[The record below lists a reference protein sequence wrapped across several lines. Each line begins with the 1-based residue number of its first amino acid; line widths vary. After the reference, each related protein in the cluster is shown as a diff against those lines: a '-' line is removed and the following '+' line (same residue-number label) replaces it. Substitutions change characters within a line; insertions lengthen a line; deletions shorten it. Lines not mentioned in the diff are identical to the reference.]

1 MTSFDPPLSDSGPPS
16 APAGGEGT
24 LPAGRT
30 VAEPQVLVVTPS
42 LNQARYLREAVESV
56 LAQNHPR
63 LDYFVAD
70 GGSTDGSVEILRG
83 YGDRLR
89 WVSRPDD
96 GQAAAVADAWERS
109 DAEIL
114 GWLNS
119 DDCYLPRAVS
129 RAVTQF
135 AASPTAG
142 LIYGN
147 AWFIDEHGE
156 KLRAYPTR
164 PFDER
169 TLRNECFICQP
180 AAFVRRSV
188 FERVDYPDRALRYCM
203 DYDLWIRLS
212 REFPALHLD
221 DYLACSRLHAET
233 KSQREL
239 TAMFAE
245 IERVTARA
253 YGVAPR
259 NWAVASMIHRSK
271 LRVKRAF
278 GFLPARLRNRL
289 QAAMVRR
296 VEALYRGPLFSDLW
310 AGTATTVEV
319 RPDPAGRVSLRGESP
334 YWPYA
339 EPLAIAVELAGET
352 LARQSVAER
361 GAFVLEFE
369 LPPALRG
376 AGASVE
382 VLLRASR
389 TFVPQV
395 HGYAPWD
402 ERPVAFMVR

>member
-1 MTSFDPPLSDSGPPS
+1 M
-16 APAGGEGT
+16 AEGAD
-24 LPAGRT
+24 LR
-30 VAEPQVLVVTPS
+30 VFVVTPS
-42 LNQARYLREAVESV
+42 YNQARYLRQTIDSV
-56 LAQNHPR
+56 LDQEHPR

-83 YGDRLR
+83 YGERLR
-89 WVSRPDD
+89 WVSGPDG
-96 GQAAAVADAWERS
+96 GQAAAVADAWAKS
-109 DAEIL
+109 DADVL

-119 DDCYLPRAVS
+119 DDVYLPGALS
-129 RAVTQF
+129 RA
-135 AASPTAG
+135 AAHLAARPDAG
-142 LIYGN
+142 MVYGR
-147 AWFIDEHGE
+147 AWFVDEQGE

-169 TLRNECFICQP
+169 TLRTECFICQP

-212 REFPALHLD
+212 REFPAVHVEE
-221 DYLACSRLHAET
+221 YLACSRIHSET

-271 LRVKRAF
+271 LRVKRGF
-278 GFLPARLRNRL
+278 GFLPAKLRSRL

-296 VEALYRGPLFSDLW
+296 DERRYRGPLFSDLW
-310 AGTATTVEV
+310 AGTATEVEV
-319 RPDPAGRVSLRGESP
+319 RPDAAGRVSLRAESP

-339 EPLAIAVELAGET
+339 EPLEIAVELAGET
-352 LARQSVAER
+352 LARRSISRSTSPAR
-361 GAFVLEFE
+361 GST
-369 LPPALRG
+369 PRP
-376 AGASVE
+376 
-382 VLLRASR
+382 RAS
-389 TFVPQV
+389 
-395 HGYAPWD
+395 AS
-402 ERPVAFMVR
+402 